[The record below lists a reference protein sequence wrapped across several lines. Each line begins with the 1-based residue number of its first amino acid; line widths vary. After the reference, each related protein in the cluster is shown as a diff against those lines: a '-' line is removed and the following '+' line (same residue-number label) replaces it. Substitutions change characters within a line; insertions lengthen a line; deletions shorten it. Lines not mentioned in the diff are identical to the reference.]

1 MCCTCNLILCSGVAF
16 RCIQLVLVHKILIW
30 KIFLWLYTSVRA
42 YYNGSQEYYIYY
54 KMRTVCLVF
63 CKNTVLRL
71 KFEMQRSL
79 EQFGFFHSNGPYP
92 CNLWNVPCYC
102 LFFIYTWTVHSRT
115 FPGLKYT
122 QHYIFFHSSGLKKR
136 FLSTID
142 HCSL

>member
-42 YYNGSQEYYIYY
+42 YFNGSQEYYIYN

-79 EQFGFFHSNGPYP
+79 EQF
-92 CNLWNVPCYC
+92 V
-102 LFFIYTWTVHSRT
+102 FFIRMVPTRAIYEMFLATVCSLYIHERFIQGHSLVLNTRS
-115 FPGLKYT
+115 
-122 QHYIFFHSSGLKKR
+122 IISSFIVLVLKKR